1 MSQYLFNDSGYCY
14 ELRKM
19 TYDHIVKNDDI
30 FSKYLQDQKLKRY
43 DEKMRPG
50 NSSGRKLE
58 LIRLSSSLFEI
69 NIVVFHLLTQEKP

>member
-1 MSQYLFNDSGYCY
+1 MSKYLFNDSGYCY

-30 FSKYLQDQKLKRY
+30 FSKYLHDQKLKRY

-58 LIRLSSSLFEI
+58 LIGLSSLFEI
-69 NIVVFHLLTQEKP
+69 NIVVFHLLT